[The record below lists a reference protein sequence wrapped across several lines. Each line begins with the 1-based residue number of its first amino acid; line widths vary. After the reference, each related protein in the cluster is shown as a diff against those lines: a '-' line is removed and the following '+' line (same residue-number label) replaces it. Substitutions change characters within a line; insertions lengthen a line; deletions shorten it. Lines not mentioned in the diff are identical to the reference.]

1 MQKARNTGKEI
12 NWEAAP
18 RFDDRVSSLLKRA
31 ALWGT
36 LLFFGFILGFI
47 PVWLSAREPV
57 RQRDAAQANLRVSQ
71 LQNRLATAAM
81 HTRRGNYEAARLA
94 TSDFFTDLRA
104 ELNRQ
109 ESGFTLKQREAVQPI
124 LGERDEVITLLARS
138 DDAATERMAELY
150 LTYVAAVNPSPP
162 KPQTIREANLV
173 EGLK

>member
-1 MQKARNTGKEI
+1 MQEARNIRKEI

-18 RFDDRVSSLLKRA
+18 GSVNLKTSLLKRA

-36 LLFFGFILGFI
+36 LLFFGFILGFV
-47 PVWLSAREPV
+47 PVWVSSREGA

-81 HTRRGNYEAARLA
+81 HARRGDYEAARLA

-109 ESGFTLKQREAVQPI
+109 ESGFTTKQREAVQPI
-124 LGERDEVITLLARS
+124 LSERDAVIMLLARS
-138 DDAATERMAELY
+138 DGAATDRLTQLY
-150 LTYVAAVNPSPP
+150 LAYVAAVTPSPQ
-162 KPQTIREANLV
+162 KEI
-173 EGLK
+173 